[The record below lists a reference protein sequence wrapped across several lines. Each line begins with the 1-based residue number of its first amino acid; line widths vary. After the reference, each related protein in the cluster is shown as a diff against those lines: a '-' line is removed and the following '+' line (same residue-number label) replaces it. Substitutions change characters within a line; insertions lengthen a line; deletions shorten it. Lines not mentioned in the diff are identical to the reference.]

1 MKDTRLLKLIRTFT
15 KEELKSF
22 EKFLL
27 SPFLK
32 PARDTSGLYNYIIT
46 YHPDYDNSKM
56 EKEKVFENLFKGE
69 SYNEKKLLN
78 LIFDLTKAAEDFLA
92 LSTLMED
99 ETELLLYLSKGYKN
113 KKLSGESQ
121 RVNKMIEK
129 RLQPGFSQNR
139 DYISKFR
146 ELSNLKSS
154 YFTEM
159 NDFENNLLN
168 EKIYFET
175 SAVQFIIDY
184 TRIIDNL
191 STANNTYGI
200 DLKSI
205 FIDSVISCFDLE
217 KLLTALEKSE
227 NKNKHLI
234 LLHYYILK
242 SKSEE
247 ENILYY
253 ELLRDLFYE
262 LLPSL
267 DREEKCFIFNH
278 LATYCIRK
286 FGKDNKFFREL
297 LEVYKAMLE
306 NNAYSE
312 SVSEFMQ
319 IPTFRNIIFTCRSMK
334 ESEWLEYFIK
344 NYSESLNPK
353 YREDLINYSYAHL
366 YFIKREYE
374 KSLVSISAID
384 QDLFLFKSDLKNLLL
399 QLYYELGHTEPAFSM
414 VDSYKHFLANTNDI
428 SESLKKYSVNF
439 LNFYFKLLKIKSG
452 QSKEQP
458 EFCRSRI
465 EKEKM
470 ILDKNWLLEK
480 ADELIS
486 KG

>member
-22 EKFLL
+22 EKFLQ
-27 SPFLK
+27 SPFLR
-32 PARDTSGLYNYIIT
+32 PARDTTGLYNYIIKNFPE
-46 YHPDYDNSKM
+46 YDPD
-56 EKEKVFENLFKGE
+56 NLDKKKIYKKLFPGE
-69 SYNEKKLLN
+69 DYNEKKITN

-99 ETELLLYLSKGYKN
+99 ETELLLYLSRGYKE
-113 KKLSGESQ
+113 KKLFEESN
-121 RVNKMIEK
+121 RVNKLIGK
-129 RLQPGFSQNR
+129 KLQPGFSQNR

-154 YFTEM
+154 YYTETH
-159 NDFENNLLN
+159 DFENNLLN

-184 TRIIDNL
+184 TRIIDIV

-200 DLKSI
+200 NLKSN
-205 FIDSVISCFDLE
+205 FIESVISCFDLE
-217 KLLTALEKSE
+217 KLLTALEKSD

-242 SKSEE
+242 SKSDD

-262 LLPSL
+262 LMPTL

-278 LATYCIRK
+278 LATYCTRK

-297 LEVYKAMLE
+297 LEVFKGMLK

-312 SVSEFMQ
+312 SESEFMQ
-319 IPTFRNIIFTCRSMK
+319 VPTFRNIIFTCRSLK
-334 ESEWLEYFIK
+334 ETEWLEYFIN
-344 NYSESLNPK
+344 NYSECLNPK
-353 YREDLINYSYAHL
+353 YRKDLINYSYAHL
-366 YFIKREYE
+366 YFIKKDFE
-374 KSLVSISAID
+374 KSLVSVSRID
-384 QDLFLFKSDLKNLLL
+384 QDLFLFKSDLKILML
-399 QLYYELGHTEPAFSM
+399 QIYYELGYIEPAFSM
-414 VDSYKHFLANTNDI
+414 VDSYKHFLSSTNDV
-428 SESLKKYSVNF
+428 SESIKKYTVNF

-470 ILDKNWLLEK
+470 VVDKNWLLEK
-480 ADELIS
+480 ADELIAEH
-486 KG
+486 